1 MIKFADR
8 VKIVSGFYEGCVGRV
23 MDKRPI
29 MVCES
34 MNKYYVVGEKAVS
47 TFYTIFFK
55 FGEWFSENEIMKVE
69 E

>member
-23 MDKRPI
+23 MNKRPI

-47 TFYTIFFK
+47 TLFFK